1 MAGNDHLSN
10 EVRIEARLT
19 ETGLSANATSRTV
32 AAIDRVIGACI
43 DVPAAK
49 MEALANRI
57 RNQGRLESTTYDA
70 AVERVG
76 AAIGSN
82 ADALRLVDEV
92 AVSQIQAIANK
103 KHVVNRAVEY
113 LASPSSDTPPEP
125 ESDVA
130 ELDPD
135 WINYFSGY
143 AEMANSEKVRDLW
156 ARVLAGEIRGPGSFS
171 RATLRFLAE
180 LDQQMASCFQQDAE
194 FRYQGNF
201 ILRPN
206 NLSGERLERLTF
218 LEEVGLIQHVPPVGG
233 MVRKIEPGSSEM
245 IGIFE
250 EDLCLQIQTAR
261 PVEVKV
267 IPITRI
273 GQEISRILPPVDP
286 MVVLRQLGEALRNRD
301 EIKSMSICRVVS
313 RDQDGGTRISA
324 PLEVLKLAASVDR
337 S

>member
-1 MAGNDHLSN
+1 MTLP
-10 EVRIEARLT
+10 
-19 ETGLSANATSRTV
+19 SRTV
-32 AAIDRVIGACI
+32 AAIDRLIGACI

-49 MEALANRI
+49 MEAWANRI

-113 LASPSSDTPPEP
+113 LSSPSSDTPPEP

-130 ELDPD
+130 ELD
-135 WINYFSGY
+135 
-143 AEMANSEKVRDLW
+143 
-156 ARVLAGEIRGPGSFS
+156 
-171 RATLRFLAE
+171 
-180 LDQQMASCFQQDAE
+180 
-194 FRYQGNF
+194 
-201 ILRPN
+201 
-206 NLSGERLERLTF
+206 
-218 LEEVGLIQHVPPVGG
+218 EEVGLIQHVAPVGG
-233 MVRKIEPGSSEM
+233 MVRKIEPGSNELT
-245 IGIFE
+245 GIFE
-250 EDLCLQIQTAR
+250 GDLCLQIQTAR

-286 MVVLRQLGEALRNRD
+286 MVVLRRLGEALRNRD

-313 RDQDGGTRISA
+313 RDQDGGARISA
-324 PLEVLKLAASVDR
+324 PLHEAPHRLHFVE
-337 S
+337 